1 MSRRL
6 LAPLA
11 SLAVITALT
20 ACSGDEQANQ
30 PSAENA
36 QEQAQVALSYPDT
49 KRLDVTD
56 NYHGTEV
63 ADPYRWLEE
72 DVRENPEVAEWVKA
86 QNAVTNE
93 YLNSMPERKQIEHRM
108 TELWDYA
115 KVGMPTKKGDRY
127 FLRMNSGLQNQYPVY
142 MAESLDAEPK
152 LVMDPNTWS
161 EDGTVA
167 LAETNISP
175 SGKYIAYGIQESGS
189 DWRTGKILE
198 VDTGKVMDDTILGTK
213 YGFRAS
219 WLEDES
225 GFYYNRF
232 PIPEGGADF
241 QSLNHFSK
249 VYFHKLGTDQSED
262 KLVFENPN
270 EPEWGFSASLTDDNK
285 YLLIYTTKGTDS
297 NNRIDYID
305 LSKPDAKPV
314 SLIDNFDSSWGMV
327 HSEGSKLY
335 FATTN
340 EAPLRRV
347 VMIDLDSFNK
357 ESPAQENWVE
367 VIPEQDLN
375 LDGISFVGGKFIAQ
389 YMKDVLP
396 EVRLFNLDG
405 SQSGTV
411 EMPGIGA
418 AGGFGGNA
426 DSPETFYSF
435 SSYTNPGSIYRY
447 DVSTG
452 ESTLWKQP
460 DLAYNP
466 DDFESRQVFYPS
478 KDGTMIPMIISH
490 KKGLELNGQN
500 PTLIYGYGGF
510 NISLQPRFSVA
521 NLTWMDMGGVYAVC
535 NLRGGGEYGEK
546 WHKAG
551 TKLNKQNV
559 FDDFIAGAEYLI
571 NEKYTSPEHL
581 ASYGRSNGGLLIGA
595 TVNQRPDLFAA
606 ALPTVGVMD
615 MLRFNQFTA
624 GRYWVDDYG
633 SSANADE
640 FEVLYNYSPYH
651 NTGDKNYPAILVNT
665 ADTDD
670 RVVPGHS
677 FKYIAAVQHDYKGDN
692 PVLIRIESKAGHGS
706 GKPTH
711 KIIEEY
717 SDMWAFIARHTGLK
731 LAEGYGK

>member
-20 ACSGDEQANQ
+20 ACSGEEQTVQ
-30 PSAENA
+30 QSAEK
-36 QEQAQVALSYPDT
+36 EQAQVALSYPDT
-49 KRLDVTD
+49 KRQDVTD

-63 ADPYRWLEE
+63 ADPYRWLED

-86 QNAVTNE
+86 QNKVTNE

-142 MAESLDAEPK
+142 MTESLDAEPK

-167 LAETNISP
+167 LADTNISP
-175 SGKYIAYGIQESGS
+175 TGKYIAYGIQESGS
-189 DWRTGKILE
+189 DWRTGKILD
-198 VDTGKVMDDTILGTK
+198 VDTGKVLDDTILGTK
-213 YGFRAS
+213 YGFSAS

-262 KLVFENPN
+262 KLIFENTN
-270 EPEWGFSASLTDDNK
+270 EPEWGFSARLTDDNK
-285 YLLIYTTKGTDS
+285 YLMIYTSKGTDS

-305 LSKPDAKPV
+305 LSKPNSQPV
-314 SLIDNFDSSWGMV
+314 SLIGNFDAAWGLV
-327 HSEGSKLY
+327 HSVGSKLY
-335 FATTN
+335 FATTHS
-340 EAPLRRV
+340 APLRRV
-347 VMIDLDSFNK
+347 VMIDLQ
-357 ESPAQENWVE
+357 SPEQENWVE

-581 ASYGRSNGGLLIGA
+581 ASYGRSNGGLLIGT